1 MGRCMASLARN
12 PMLIQPL
19 SELIKLPILE
29 NSKQISLEWFYLF
42 VSCLILI
49 KQLTGRSNRQ
59 QSWWKEGESSTG
71 LGGEDV
77 RVRNRGK
84 EGELPLQRKV
94 VVEDQE
100 TVGPKIKLFHPS
112 LVTSFHGISFILQKL
127 F

>member
-1 MGRCMASLARN
+1 MASLARN

-49 KQLTGRSNRQ
+49 KQLTGRSNGQ